1 MKKQQQ
7 NKTTPN
13 RRSGNER
20 RTYETDLGFPFIDT
34 HGHLVTEDRR
44 SLTDRRTGYD
54 DLQTDSLDHLA
65 FGEQTA

>member
-20 RTYETDLGFPFIDT
+20 RIYETDLGFPFIDT

-44 SLTDRRTGYD
+44 SLTDRRTVYD
-54 DLQTDSLDHLA
+54 DLQADSLDQLE

>member
-44 SLTDRRTGYD
+44 SLTDRRTVYD
-54 DLQTDSLDHLA
+54 DLQADSLDQLE